1 MKVKRLDCARAG
13 LVTLAAAL
21 CLTATPALTQSPQDG
36 TQSGD
41 AFMDT
46 LGLTNQQKAG
56 AAVPGGRIPVTS
68 NKGETTYL
76 MSAFNATSQNSLSLF
91 TSNDGATFTTLAV
104 ETYKPAKGLLRD
116 PSILR
121 ASDGQY
127 YIVYTTGWDG
137 QTFGIAR
144 SKDLRSWAHVKDVT
158 IDLPGLTNVW
168 APEWFRDTDGKV
180 HIVVSLSKGGTKGP
194 FAPHVLT
201 ATDNTLTSFTA
212 AQPMQGLEN
221 NHIDTFTI
229 KDGDKYV
236 AITKNETDKTL
247 ELATAMSL
255 TGPWT
260 IEKTGNWAG
269 WGDWIEGPA
278 LTPIK
283 KDGKDGWR
291 IYFDEY
297 RSKDYWYSDSFDG
310 LKTWTPK
317 QKLGGVSGAVRHFTV
332 ISEPT
337 ARIDQIVA
345 PKPGKQITW
354 DKYSLK
360 VDGERVIVWSGEIH
374 PFRLPSPSL
383 WRDLLQKLKATGYN
397 GVGLYFDW
405 GYHTSEKGSYDF
417 TGIRDMERAIKMAEE
432 EGLYII
438 VRSGPYVNAELT
450 RGGFPGWLN
459 RQPELARTDHPDY
472 IAAVDEWQTQI
483 NAIVARHQLT
493 EGNGNVIAFQLENE
507 LGDTSDARKR
517 YMQYLADKARADGI
531 TVPLFHNSAGR
542 LPNWTPPESTAPWA
556 VPGPTDL
563 YAFDGYPGGSC
574 TDKGEVGKPNIVPNW
589 GIHGVPKPAA
599 DGITKVGAL
608 SSPKTP
614 GFAAEIGSGWFDYW
628 GSVGTY
634 ECTAKRIGSEYQR
647 LFYGSSLVNGL
658 TIHNVYMAAG
668 GTSWGWLPAS
678 VVFTSYDY
686 GSGITEAR
694 ALRPKAWQ
702 LKQMGQFAQAAAP
715 LITHLDKGPDIAS
728 TNPNVQLLHSVGAG
742 GEGHMVFAVHN
753 PSNAVTTDDF
763 GFTLTTKDG
772 TYKLPQAGS
781 LRLVGQDARMM
792 LASYA
797 LERQH
802 LVYSTS
808 DLQTH
813 LQQGNRDIAIFTGR
827 PGEDGE
833 TVLRYTQKPKVE
845 ILAGAVTTVYDKK
858 TGDLRLNYKQDGLI
872 RLRIS
877 GGGKPDLLLF
887 LGDDAAGQQFW
898 QQETP
903 EGAVLQ
909 KTGALIREAEF
920 KGTTLALTGDTWAD
934 SPIEIWSPKAFT
946 ALTFNDQALTFT
958 ANKDGSFT
966 TAPAPGPDAVTVP
979 DLMQIEWLRRADSP
993 EARPDFDDTD
1003 WRKADLTTTT
1013 ATKNTAPPAG
1023 EPVLDM
1029 SQYGFHH
1036 GDVWYRGRFEIKA
1049 GEKNA
1054 HAMPQTLDVHYGG
1067 GGSGILQAWLDGQ
1080 FIGQSEVPSGK
1091 PRPETTA
1098 KAQFALPADLKP
1110 GPHVLSVMVRNNS
1123 HNWDLAAD
1131 DEHKEARGLI
1141 SAILS
1146 GSPAANPVAKTPI
1159 TWKIQGNKGGE
1170 RIADLVRGPM
1180 NNGGLYGE
1188 RQGWHLPYGSKPD
1201 TTGWAPARPTD
1212 APLAPGTY
1220 WLKAELP
1227 LDLPRGHDIQLGL
1240 QFGDPSKPEENAKM
1254 VAPKMRALI
1263 FVNGWNM
1270 GNFISHIGPQR
1281 TFVLPAGILNPN
1293 GKNTIALAITSDG
1306 KPENALEPIRLVV
1319 MNAVRG
1325 GVPLEIVP
1333 SPSNMQR

>member
-1 MKVKRLDCARAG
+1 MRMKRQGYARVSLMA
-13 LVTLAAAL
+13 LAAVL
-21 CLTATPALTQSPQDG
+21 CLTASPASAQSPQDG

-56 AAVPGGRIPVTS
+56 AAVPGGRIPVES
-68 NKGETTYL
+68 KKGETTWL

-121 ASDGQY
+121 ADDGYY

-137 QTFGIAR
+137 QTFGVAR
-144 SKDLRSWAHVKDVT
+144 SKDLRSWEHLKDVT

-201 ATDNTLTSFTA
+201 ATDTTLTNFTA
-212 AQPMQGLEN
+212 PQPMQGLEN

-229 KDGDKYV
+229 KDGDRYL

-247 ELATAMSL
+247 ELATATSL

-278 LTPIK
+278 LAPVK
-283 KDGKDGWR
+283 DKDGRSGWR

-332 ISEPT
+332 ITEPT
-337 ARIDQIVA
+337 KRIDAIVA
-345 PKPGKQITW
+345 PNPGKKITW
-354 DKYSLK
+354 DKYSLM
-360 VDGERVIVWSGEIH
+360 VDGERINVWSGEIH

-405 GYHTSEKGSYDF
+405 GYHTGEKGSYDF
-417 TGIRDMERAIKMAEE
+417 TGIRDMERVIRMAEE

-438 VRSGPYVNAELT
+438 IRSGPYVNAELT
-450 RGGFPGWLN
+450 GGGFPGWLN

-483 NAIVARHQLT
+483 NAIVARHQVT
-493 EGNGNVIAFQLENE
+493 TGNGNVIAFQLENE

-542 LPNWTPPESTAPWA
+542 LPNWTPPGSTAPWA
-556 VPGPTDL
+556 VQGPTDL

-574 TDKGEVGKPNIVPNW
+574 TDKAEIGKPNIVPNW

-608 SSPKTP
+608 ASPNTP

-634 ECTAKRIGSEYQR
+634 ECTSKRIGSEYQR

-658 TIHNVYMAAG
+658 TIHNVYMGAG

-686 GSGITEAR
+686 GAGIDEAR
-694 ALRPKAWQ
+694 RLRPKAWQ
-702 LKQMGQFAQAAAP
+702 MKQMGQFAQAARP
-715 LITHLDKGPDIAS
+715 LLTHLDKGPEIAS
-728 TNPNVQLLHSVGAG
+728 TNPNVQLIHSVGAG
-742 GEGHMVFAVHN
+742 GEGHIVFALHN

-772 TYKLPQAGS
+772 TYRLPQAGS

-792 LASYA
+792 VAAYA

-833 TVLRYTQKPKVE
+833 TVLRYAKKPKVE
-845 ILAGAVTTVYDKK
+845 VLSGAATTVYDKK
-858 TGDLRLNYKQDGLI
+858 SGDLRLNYKQDGLI

-877 GGGKPDLLLF
+877 GGGKPELLLF

-898 QQETP
+898 QQKTP

-909 KTGALIREAEF
+909 RTGALIREAEF
-920 KGTTLALTGDTWAD
+920 KSTTLALTGDTSSD
-934 SPIEIWSPKAFT
+934 SPIDIWSPKPFT
-946 ALTFNDQALTFT
+946 ALTFNGQPLTFT
-958 ANKDGSFT
+958 ANPDGSFT
-966 TAPAPGPDAVTVP
+966 SAAVPGPDAVTLP
-979 DLMQIEWLRRADSP
+979 DLMNIQWMRRADSP
-993 EARPDFDDTD
+993 EARPDFDDSD

-1036 GDVWYRGRFEIKA
+1036 GDVWYRGRFEVKS
-1049 GEKNA
+1049 GKKFA
-1054 HAMPQTLDVHYGG
+1054 HTVPQTLDVHYGG

-1098 KAQFALPADLKP
+1098 KAQFTLPANLKP

-1159 TWKIQGNKGGE
+1159 AWKIQGNKGGE
-1170 RIADLVRGPM
+1170 RIADLARGPM

-1188 RQGWHLPYGSKPD
+1188 RVGWHLPYGAKPD
-1201 TTGWAPARPTD
+1201 TTGWTPAKPTD
-1212 APLAPGTY
+1212 APAQAGTY

-1227 LDLPRGHDIQLGL
+1227 LDLPKGHDIQLGL
-1240 QFGDPSKPEENAKM
+1240 QFGDPSKPQS
-1254 VAPKMRALI
+1254 APKMRALI

-1319 MNAVRG
+1319 LNAVRG

-1333 SPSNMQR
+1333 SPSNLQR